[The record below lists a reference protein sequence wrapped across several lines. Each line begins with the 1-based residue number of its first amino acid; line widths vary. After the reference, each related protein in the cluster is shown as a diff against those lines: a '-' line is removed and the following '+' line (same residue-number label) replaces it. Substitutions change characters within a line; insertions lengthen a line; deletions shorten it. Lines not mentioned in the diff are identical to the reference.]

1 MIIAIPR
8 EIMPDENRV
17 AATPDTVEKLIRL
30 GYEVHV
36 ERNAG
41 RGTHHKDTAYT
52 GAGAVI
58 AESAQDLYSRA
69 DIILKVKEPM
79 FNDDFGKHEIDMI
92 RPGATLIA
100 FLHPAAPGNHEMV
113 EKLRDKNITA
123 FTMDGI
129 PRISRAQRMD
139 ALTSMSTVTG
149 YKAVLIAA
157 SHLPVLLP
165 MVGTAIGPLKPASF
179 LIVGAGVV
187 GLQAIATARRLG
199 AVVKVVDI
207 QEKAREAALSLGAK
221 ISGFEVPD
229 EMAMEKNG
237 YAKALPEDW
246 LQKERNVIFPL
257 MKEADAVILSALVP
271 GEVAPL
277 LVTREMVA
285 GMKPGSVIVD
295 ISIDQGGNCAATVPG
310 EYCTFSDV
318 LICGTKNIPGSVPV
332 HATWLYA
339 NNIFYFVE
347 NLYKNA
353 PGKFDIQDEIVSS
366 SLVTDGGKILHR
378 GTLKALTRS

>member
-1 MIIAIPR
+1 MIIGIPR
-8 EIMPDENRV
+8 EMMPSENRV
-17 AATPDTVEKLIRL
+17 AATPATVEKLIHL

-36 ERNAG
+36 EKNAG
-41 RGTHHKDTAYT
+41 RGAYHKDTAYT

-58 AESAQDLYSRA
+58 AESARDLYSKA
-69 DIILKVKEPM
+69 DIILKVKEPI
-79 FNDDFGKHEIDMI
+79 FNSDFGQHEIDMI
-92 RPGATLIA
+92 HEGATLIA

-157 SHLPVLLP
+157 SHLPVLIP
-165 MVGTAIGPLKPASF
+165 MVGTAIGPIKPAKI
-179 LIVGAGVV
+179 LIAGVGVV
-187 GLQAIATARRLG
+187 GLQAVATARRIG
-199 AVVKVVDI
+199 AVVSVVDI
-207 QEKAREAALSLGAK
+207 QGKAREAALSLGAK
-221 ISGFEVPD
+221 IGGFEVPD
-229 EMAMEKNG
+229 EIACEKNG
-237 YAKALPEDW
+237 YAKALPETW
-246 LQKERNVIFPL
+246 LQKEREVIFPL
-257 MKEADAVILSALVP
+257 LKEADAVILSALVP
-271 GEVAPL
+271 GEIAPVL
-277 LVTREMVA
+277 ITREMAA
-285 GMKPGSVIVD
+285 GMKPGSIIVD
-295 ISIDQGGNCAATVPG
+295 VSIDQGGNCAATVPG
-310 EYCTFSDV
+310 EHSILNDV

-353 PGKFDIQDEIVSS
+353 PGKFDIQDEIVRST
-366 SLVTDGGKILHR
+366 LVTDGGKILHR
-378 GTLKALTRS
+378 GTLKALARS